1 MNLGKY
7 YNYSEICLV
16 PKLGIVNSRQDVKTE
31 TEFLGRKW
39 NLPIVPANMKCVIDF
54 KIAEE
59 LENNGNFYILH
70 RFYEYDEILKWAFD
84 KKDKNFYLSLSIGV
98 NEKDYK
104 FIDDLWNNDINPNCL
119 TIDIAHGHSQS
130 LECMVM
136 YIKKIFPKCKIIGG
150 NVSTLKAVE
159 DLEKWGCDAV
169 KVGIANGKSC
179 ITYNKTGVGTPMFTT
194 IENICKNTEIPII
207 ADGGIREHGDISK
220 ALVAG
225 ASMVMI
231 GSMFAS
237 LSDSPAEIDYYEFPS
252 LSENEPFKL
261 PKGKTFYGS
270 ASVENKGYS
279 KNIEGKKVLL
289 EYNPQTYKEKYQE
302 IQEDLQST
310 ISYLGGWSMDVFK
323 DEIDYVIS

>member
-7 YNYSEICLV
+7 YNYSDICLV
-16 PKLGIVNSRQDVKTE
+16 PKLGVVNSRQDVLTTTK
-31 TEFLGRKW
+31 FLDRTW

-84 KKDKNFYLSLSIGV
+84 KKDESFYLSLSIGV

-104 FIDDLWNNDINPNCL
+104 FIDDLYKNNISIDCL
-119 TIDIAHGHSQS
+119 TIDIAHGHCSS
-130 LECMVM
+130 LQNMVS
-136 YIKKIFPKCKIIGG
+136 YIKKMLPKCKIIGG
-150 NVSTLKAVE
+150 NVSTLKAVQ
-159 DLEKWGCDAV
+159 DLEKWGVDAV

-194 IENICKNTEIPII
+194 VENICKNTTIPII
-207 ADGGIREHGDISK
+207 ADGGVREHGDISK

-237 LSDSPAEIDYYEFPS
+237 LSDSPAKVKKNYEQF
-252 LSENEPFKL
+252 EPYKFKDMN
-261 PKGKTFYGS
+261 KIFYGS

-302 IQEDLQST
+302 IREDLQST

-323 DEIDYVIS
+323 EEIDYVIS